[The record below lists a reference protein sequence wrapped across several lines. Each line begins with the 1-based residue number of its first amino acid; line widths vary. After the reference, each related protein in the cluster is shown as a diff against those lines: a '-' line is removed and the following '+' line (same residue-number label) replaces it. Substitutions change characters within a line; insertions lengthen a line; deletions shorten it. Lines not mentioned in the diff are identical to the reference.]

1 MFITKEQAQRL
12 VDAAQALVEGQRVL
26 RVYPDGTTVD
36 VSKDTYGLCVNATY
50 ISQPQPSEPKW
61 RPFKDGQ
68 EFKPFRSKWLKLLEP
83 ADDEERSE
91 RFRCEKYDKDGLWV
105 EFGEFVSYP
114 EAFDRFGFDDETGS
128 PFGVKE

>member
-1 MFITKEQAQRL
+1 MPITKEQAQRL
-12 VDAAQALVEGQRVL
+12 VEVAQALVEGKLVTFG
-26 RVYPDGTTVD
+26 VP
-36 VSKDTYGLCVNATY
+36 SDTHIAGNDRALYFDAKYTIHELPPA
-50 ISQPQPSEPKW
+50 PRW
-61 RPFKDGQ
+61 RPFKDDQ

-128 PFGVKE
+128 PFGVKA

>member
-1 MFITKEQAQRL
+1 MLITKEQAQRL
-12 VDAAQALVEGQRVL
+12 VEVAQAIV
-26 RVYPDGTTVD
+26 DGKQVTV
-36 VSKDTYGLCVNATY
+36 TYCGVGHTNINSLD
-50 ISQPQPSEPKW
+50 PSVPYTIHEPKPEPKW
-61 RPFKDGQ
+61 RPFKDDQ

>member
-1 MFITKEQAQRL
+1 M
-12 VDAAQALVEGQRVL
+12 
-26 RVYPDGTTVD
+26 
-36 VSKDTYGLCVNATY
+36 
-50 ISQPQPSEPKW
+50 
-61 RPFKDGQ
+61 
-68 EFKPFRSKWLKLLEP
+68 LEP

-91 RFRCEKYDKDGLWV
+91 RFRCEKYDKDGFWF